1 MSIAILGNDSLFER
15 VVTILERAR
24 TNVVRAVNSEMVLA
38 YWLSDLGA
46 VVNVAFAVVAGSF
59 AVVIGQWVLRRENL

>member
-1 MSIAILGNDSLFER
+1 MPYWLRLLTLVLIAD
-15 VVTILERAR
+15 VVGL
-24 TNVVRAVNSEMVLA
+24 VLA
-38 YWLSDLGA
+38 YWLSDFGA

>member
-1 MSIAILGNDSLFER
+1 MPYWLRLLTLVLIAD
-15 VVTILERAR
+15 VVGL
-24 TNVVRAVNSEMVLA
+24 VLA